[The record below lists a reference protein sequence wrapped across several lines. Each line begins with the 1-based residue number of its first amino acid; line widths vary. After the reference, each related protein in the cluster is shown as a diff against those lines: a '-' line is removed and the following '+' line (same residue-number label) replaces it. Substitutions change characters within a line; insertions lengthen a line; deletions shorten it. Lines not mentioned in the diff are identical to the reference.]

1 MIPNRLSLRGYHNF
15 NANATTR
22 KGSDVFSV
30 IKMYKTHKLQI
41 SPEKLVQAMKN
52 VRKDILATHLC
63 RKKRIKRIKA
73 QNLIQNLE
81 NQKSTQVTLIKFR

>member
-63 RKKRIKRIKA
+63 RKKRTNKD
-73 QNLIQNLE
+73 Q
-81 NQKSTQVTLIKFR
+81 STEPDPKPGKPEIDLGNIN